1 MLGYIGRRI
10 LATIPIGG
18 GGLIAGCAIAA
29 KAMKPDIKVFGV
41 EAARYPSF
49 TAKRAGQPPVCTGQT
64 IAEGI
69 AIKAVGDIPFA
80 LGSWRARAFAPSS
93 FWRMRPRSRP

>member
-1 MLGYIGRRI
+1 
-10 LATIPIGG
+10 
-18 GGLIAGCAIAA
+18 
-29 KAMKPDIKVFGV
+29 MKPDIKVFGV

-49 TAKRAGQPPVCTGQT
+49 TAKRAGKPPVCTGQT

-80 LGSWRARAFAPSS
+80 LANPLIDEVAAIMAAHGAAHLDPA
-93 FWRMRPRSRP
+93 